1 MLSTSVLEA
10 KMKKES
16 LPWGN
21 QFYSLYTAPADLP
34 TVADRPLF
42 DPEHAGADFRTPGQI
57 SNLSSIAKD
66 AAPAG
71 PDRCHANAERLDW
84 LPLFFHF
91 TSTIIRLEAP
101 ATRASSEVRAIAW
114 QYDIF

>member
-21 QFYSLYTAPADLP
+21 QFSSLYTAPADLP

-42 DPEHAGADFRTPGQI
+42 DSEHAGADFRTPGADFK
-57 SNLSSIAKD
+57 SVLY
-66 AAPAG
+66 
-71 PDRCHANAERLDW
+71 R
-84 LPLFFHF
+84 
-91 TSTIIRLEAP
+91 
-101 ATRASSEVRAIAW
+101 
-114 QYDIF
+114 